1 MCGCCSGKL
10 PHVSPFFPISYA
22 VYHPSATLHDQQV
35 SNPGVQEFR
44 LGESRGRTGAR
55 RSKASSIPSRCG
67 ATRYATL
74 LCWVLAIGKVRAT
87 AGEFTDVFS
96 SSYTTE
102 CSGSSTAWAEVCGA
116 GLTSVAFTA
125 PDGFTSAVVLADLSR
140 VGHSVVDET
149 TDLRFKIRQ
158 NAEPHVI
165 SYVGFSSVRCPES
178 TTCAAPMLHGVVSN
192 LAAGAHVA
200 TLEYKSA
207 SGTVYFRGNG
217 TTALTRTP
225 DNGGTAIARRISV
238 QIAGENEVVKAAWN
252 STGSGNSVS
261 WAELPGGS
269 QLNLSRDASTP
280 GSVLVLAN
288 LPAVR
293 TGTADVNVEFR
304 IVVNGFP
311 VGFAN
316 SGGCDSGQSCSA
328 ISMHGLATEQTPAY
342 RHWDSTPSTY
352 YPLGDFNAS
361 VQYRVQSAQ
370 TVFFGQP
377 RQGEGWTTPPRQL
390 TAFLPSE
397 EEKSTVSWVADNMT
411 CSSTTWA
418 SLPTAMTLSFEL
430 LSSGTSPALVLASL
444 SRVQA
449 ASAKP

>member
-1 MCGCCSGKL
+1 MAG
-10 PHVSPFFPISYA
+10 
-22 VYHPSATLHDQQV
+22 
-35 SNPGVQEFR
+35 
-44 LGESRGRTGAR
+44 
-55 RSKASSIPSRCG
+55 SIPSRCG

-74 LCWVLAIGKVRAT
+74 LCCVLAIGKVRAT
-87 AGEFTDVFS
+87 ASASPPPPPGEFTDVFS

-102 CSGSSTAWAEVCGA
+102 CSGSSTAWAEVCGT
-116 GLTSVAFTA
+116 GLTSVAFVA

-158 NAEPHVI
+158 DAEPHVV

-178 TTCAAPMLHGVVSN
+178 TACAAPMLHGVVSN

-207 SGTVYFRGNG
+207 SGTAYFRGNG
-217 TTALTRTP
+217 TTALTKTP

-238 QIAGENEVVKAAWN
+238 QIANENEVVEAAWN

-269 QLNLSRDASTP
+269 QLNFSRDASTP
-280 GSVLVLAN
+280 GSVVVLAN

-293 TGTADVNVEFR
+293 TGTADINVEFR
-304 IVVNGFP
+304 IVVNDLP

-316 SGGCDSGQSCSA
+316 SGGCSPGQSCSA
-328 ISMHGLATEQTPAY
+328 ISMHGLATDQSPAY
-342 RHWDSTPSTY
+342 RHWEGEGVRGPLGMGPSTY

-370 TVFFGQP
+370 TVYFGQP
-377 RQGEGWTTPPRQL
+377 RQGEGWSTPPRQL

-430 LSSGTSPALVLASL
+430 LSSASPALVLASL

-449 ASAKP
+449 PSDKP